1 MHLTVIN
8 RDNFDGAIN
17 LLSRLADPWVKV
29 PEWRKTLDNLINF
42 AELKQTNPGYLL
54 EIKGKFVFVLLT
66 IEYSRE
72 NDNEKLDFV
81 NFSSLYIEREYQYLA
96 GVILNEIIKK
106 YHGFIITDTTANDD
120 SLKILNNLGF
130 SQKSNGSMLKFPNSL
145 SFKTKCI
152 KRVEKNSSN
161 GFAQYISDHIDIG
174 CLVYEIIDEEI
185 GRCFIILKKIKP
197 LKSINL
203 RFAAYLI
210 YCSNHEIF
218 NKNISKIMTKL
229 LLNGILIIALPNRD
243 EYSKIGYVYKR
254 LTKQRISVLG
264 NINTEHI
271 DWLYTELAIYHY

>member
-1 MHLTVIN
+1 MGLIKIN
-8 RDNFDGAIN
+8 NENYLQAID
-17 LLSRLADPWVKV
+17 LLHRLADHEIDVSHWN
-29 PEWRKTLDNLINF
+29 KTLSNLMSY
-42 AELKQTNPGYLL
+42 AEKKNTTPGYLL
-54 EIKGKFVFVLLT
+54 KIKDEFVFVLLT
-66 IEYSRE
+66 IEHTRQF
-72 NDNEKLDFV
+72 NGHTLNFV

-96 GVILNEIIKK
+96 GVTLNEIIKK
-106 YHGFIITDTTANDD
+106 YHGFTIIDTTANDD

-152 KRVEKNSSN
+152 KRVEKNSANSY
-161 GFAQYISDHIDIG
+161 AQYIRDHIDIG

>member
-1 MHLTVIN
+1 MGLIKIN
-8 RDNFDGAIN
+8 NENYLQAID
-17 LLSRLADPWVKV
+17 LLHRLADHEIDVSHWN
-29 PEWRKTLDNLINF
+29 KTLSNLMSY
-42 AELKQTNPGYLL
+42 AEKKNTTPGYLL
-54 EIKGKFVFVLLT
+54 KIKDEFVFVLLT
-66 IEYSRE
+66 IEHTRQF
-72 NDNEKLDFV
+72 NGHTLNFV

-96 GVILNEIIKK
+96 GVTLNEIIKK
-106 YHGFIITDTTANDD
+106 YHGFTIIDTTANDD

-161 GFAQYISDHIDIG
+161 DYAQYIGDHIDIG
-174 CLVYEIIDEEI
+174 CLVYEIFDEDI
-185 GRCFIILKKIKP
+185 GRCLIILKKIKP